1 MTNAESIQALMRE
14 ICVLIEGNI
23 RPDGECQFDSVKV
36 KLALELVN
44 TKFKR
49 VSRKTAKR
57 IDYYMGRCYNKK
69 RKYQGFS
76 KEDSK
81 VSAFSKCQLAQ
92 LC

>member
-36 KLALELVN
+36 KLALELV
-44 TKFKR
+44 KYEIQR

-57 IDYYMGRCYNKK
+57 IDYYMGRCYNKNVSIRDFPK
-69 RKYQGFS
+69 RIPKYLRFQS
-76 KEDSK
+76 
-81 VSAFSKCQLAQ
+81 VS
-92 LC
+92 

>member
-36 KLALELVN
+36 KLALELV
-44 TKFKR
+44 